1 MDICQYILFYDM
13 HFRLLHHR
21 LLYKRLHK
29 VHHEWTAPVA
39 PAALYSHPIEHVFT
53 GEFFLL
59 TLPAALKST
68 YTSGACLYR

>member
-1 MDICQYILFYDM
+1 MGICKYILFYDM

-53 GEFFLL
+53 GEFF
-59 TLPAALKST
+59 
-68 YTSGACLYR
+68 Y

>member
-1 MDICQYILFYDM
+1 ML
-13 HFRLLHHR
+13 FRLLHHR

-59 TLPAALKST
+59 KRNNNKNSWI
-68 YTSGACLYR
+68 